1 MRDLFRL
8 RRMGIIGGNA
18 GEGDVPDRYA
28 AHIADTEH
36 EIPPFAVFS
45 RIEYVGIFD
54 VTVIGGGIER
64 ADTVEAE
71 RLDIAFFVVCVRR
84 GIGQRHIEE
93 AAARNFRH
101 RRRVERDHVRRVR
114 VQTLFEL
121 QAVRPVLS
129 DRAADLIGA
138 VLLFFRIIGID
149 AEGSRNGV
157 RRRYRNVVYRD
168 RRRVVFAAEGKRVFL
183 AVVGHRDRRAPVGN
197 VVRNVQ
203 PFVGVPPRL
212 SLLGIGAHEIA
223 AVVRDGD
230 VLLRLIRPVIVRNMI
245 RLAVFEVAAV
255 SERAAAA
262 AHQSLARIHRHEA
275 VCNFSRARHRIRLR
289 AVDLIRLGEILRRF
303 VPDGHFPEI
312 IFVLSVVARDG
323 KLDFRRSLFVGNGE
337 FERIGALGQTVGKG
351 VGKRE
356 EMRLAAVYRNGIES
370 RVRTRID
377 GFARRVFEIDAQI
390 VILPA
395 SAHRLIAP
403 QRVEIQFVARLHLRG
418 ILHFIGHQ
426 AIAHHAVEVVHELS
440 FLLDHYVEIL
450 RHPADDRLIVHP
462 PFMESFVHRLEKG
475 IGIVVAVLV
484 IAVADLAQK
493 GQPRV
498 EIEIVYRHALI
509 VLL

>member
-1 MRDLFRL
+1 M
-8 RRMGIIGGNA
+8 
-18 GEGDVPDRYA
+18 
-28 AHIADTEH
+28 
-36 EIPPFAVFS
+36 
-45 RIEYVGIFD
+45 
-54 VTVIGGGIER
+54 
-64 ADTVEAE
+64 
-71 RLDIAFFVVCVRR
+71 
-84 GIGQRHIEE
+84 
-93 AAARNFRH
+93 
-101 RRRVERDHVRRVR
+101 
-114 VQTLFEL
+114 
-121 QAVRPVLS
+121 
-129 DRAADLIGA
+129 
-138 VLLFFRIIGID
+138 
-149 AEGSRNGV
+149 
-157 RRRYRNVVYRD
+157 
-168 RRRVVFAAEGKRVFL
+168 
-183 AVVGHRDRRAPVGN
+183 
-197 VVRNVQ
+197 
-203 PFVGVPPRL
+203 
-212 SLLGIGAHEIA
+212 
-223 AVVRDGD
+223 
-230 VLLRLIRPVIVRNMI
+230 
-245 RLAVFEVAAV
+245 
-255 SERAAAA
+255 
-262 AHQSLARIHRHEA
+262 
-275 VCNFSRARHRIRLR
+275 
-289 AVDLIRLGEILRRF
+289 GEILRRF